1 MSFSNLDLVR
11 QCDTFST
18 SEGAYEFRYR
28 EFLLGY
34 VCKKVAGAL
43 HELPKG
49 WWKVEKNHIRFAEEA
64 DTSMERRCEVIRM
77 TVDTWRIRK
86 RFKVL
91 EKWRD
96 ELYSVYAPSHTVLFT
111 IERAASP
118 LFGVAT
124 FGVHMIAFTTNPLML
139 WVPKRAQ
146 NKTHGGKYDNTVA
159 GGIAHG
165 YDVLD
170 TLVKE
175 SEEEAGFHESLI
187 RSKACPVGAVSYHYI
202 RGEQAGGETGLYQ
215 PEYEYVYDLELD
227 KSVIPKPND
236 DEVDHFELWSVNQ
249 VKENLRQGSFK
260 TNCALVTIDFFIRH
274 GIINA
279 DNEPD
284 YIEIQQ
290 RCHRDMPFPVM

>member
-43 HELPKG
+43 HEFPKG
-49 WWKVEKNHIRFAEEA
+49 WWKVEKNHIRFADEA

-139 WVPKRAQ
+139 WVSKRAQ
-146 NKTHGGKYDNTVA
+146 TRRTAVNTTTRLLEALLMDIMCSTLSSKRARKKLGSTKVLFA
-159 GGIAHG
+159 VRHVLLVLFPTIISVGSKPVERRG
-165 YDVLD
+165 YINLN
-170 TLVKE
+170 TNMSTILNWTNQSYQSQMTTKLTI
-175 SEEEAGFHESLI
+175 SSCGPLI
-187 RSKACPVGAVSYHYI
+187 RSKRI
-202 RGEQAGGETGLYQ
+202 
-215 PEYEYVYDLELD
+215 
-227 KSVIPKPND
+227 
-236 DEVDHFELWSVNQ
+236 
-249 VKENLRQGSFK
+249 
-260 TNCALVTIDFFIRH
+260 
-274 GIINA
+274 
-279 DNEPD
+279 
-284 YIEIQQ
+284 
-290 RCHRDMPFPVM
+290 